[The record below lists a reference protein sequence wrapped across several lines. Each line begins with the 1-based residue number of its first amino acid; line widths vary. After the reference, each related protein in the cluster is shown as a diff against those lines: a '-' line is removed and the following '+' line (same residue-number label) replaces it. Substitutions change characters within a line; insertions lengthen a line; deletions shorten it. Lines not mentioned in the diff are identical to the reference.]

1 VLQAL
6 LPIREVSCYQADKI
20 EDATDT
26 LTFAAGAAGF
36 AFVDIRPR
44 FTPNRETRTV
54 DVAFQVREGPRVYI
68 ERIDIVGNVQTLDP
82 VVRRELAIVE
92 GDAYNRVLV
101 DRSRNNVRRLG
112 FFKEVEIDDDIP
124 AARPTAPCCA
134 STSPSSPTGELS
146 FGAGFSST
154 EAFLF
159 DLGITQRTSAAAG
172 QNLRRA
178 RLDRLAAPADRFRLH
193 RAALS
198 GP

>member
-1 VLQAL
+1 
-6 LPIREVSCYQADKI
+6 
-20 EDATDT
+20 
-26 LTFAAGAAGF
+26 
-36 AFVDIRPR
+36 
-44 FTPNRETRTV
+44 
-54 DVAFQVREGPRVYI
+54 
-68 ERIDIVGNVQTLDP
+68 
-82 VVRRELAIVE
+82 
-92 GDAYNRVLV
+92 VLV
-101 DRSRNNVRRLG
+101 DPSRNNVRRLG

-124 AARPTAPCCA
+124 AARPTVPSCA

-159 DLGITQRTSAAAG
+159 DLGITQRNFRG
-172 QNLRRA
+172 RGPEPPRA